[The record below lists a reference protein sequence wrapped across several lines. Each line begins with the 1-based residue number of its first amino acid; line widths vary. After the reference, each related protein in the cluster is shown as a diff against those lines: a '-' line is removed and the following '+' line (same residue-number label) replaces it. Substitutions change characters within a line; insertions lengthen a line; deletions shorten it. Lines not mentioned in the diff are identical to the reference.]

1 MACSDRGK
9 ARDGTS
15 RGPFD
20 TAAARPLREGWGMAC
35 SDRGRP
41 ETGSRAGRQDGWGN
55 GGMVGVEWGAAPDVA
70 FCIAVEDQRATRATK
85 PSTPQYKTDHPQHIP
100 LRKNR
105 KSTQKKGT
113 PKRPNFPD
121 S

>member
-1 MACSDRGK
+1 
-9 ARDGTS
+9 
-15 RGPFD
+15 
-20 TAAARPLREGWGMAC
+20 MAC

-85 PSTPQYKTDHPQHIP
+85 PSTPNTKPITPNTSPSAKIENQH
-100 LRKNR
+100 K
-105 KSTQKKGT
+105 KKGRQSVPIFQT
-113 PKRPNFPD
+113 VNKSRCL
-121 S
+121 